1 MKTIPW
7 GMATCL
13 FHKFSCLKSKFV
25 PLKTQKS
32 EKNYDSSILLVC
44 NFSLFIFFLH
54 FVYSLL
60 RTDEKCFLRSGNMFF
75 HKFSCLKWK
84 FRTVQNTK
92 KHEKLTIFRFFWYVT
107 FRFSFFSTFLYS
119 LLRTDENCFLRSGN
133 IFFISFHVL
142 SENFVR
148 YKTQKTWKINDFL
161 ISLVCN
167 FSLFIFFLH
176 FFIHC

>member
-32 EKNYDSSILLVC
+32 EKNYDFSIFLIC

-60 RTDEKCFLRSGNMFF
+60 RTNKKCFLWSGNMFFSEVFMSWVKISYRTKHQKTWKINDFSNFLVCNFSLFIFFSTFLYSLLITDEKCFLRSGNMFF
-75 HKFSCLKWK
+75 SEVFMPKVKIS
-84 FRTVQNTK
+84 VQNIK
-92 KHEKLTIFRFFWYVT
+92 KHENSRFF
-107 FRFSFFSTFLYS
+107 
-119 LLRTDENCFLRSGN
+119 
-133 IFFISFHVL
+133 
-142 SENFVR
+142 
-148 YKTQKTWKINDFL
+148 DFL
-161 ISLVCN
+161 IFN
-167 FSLFIFFLH
+167 FSLFDFF
-176 FFIHC
+176 FYIS